1 MNTINLMAFPRILRL
16 NATRHLW
23 LLGMVSLFFIFSFSA
38 VPAFSAPINLFPY
51 NREAILAVPYITIP
65 ETGGNGEKIQGSVS
79 LQTGFFNR
87 YGHTIPTND
96 LRYAYTLNGKTISP
110 ILNAGDSFEW
120 DSTTSA
126 DGGHALGMVSAPGTG
141 LLFGSIAMFLLLRRR
156 RPPTH

>member
-23 LLGMVSLFFIFSFSA
+23 LLGMVSLFFIFSSSA
-38 VPAFSAPINLFPY
+38 VPSFSAPINLFPY

-65 ETGGNGEKIQGSVS
+65 ETGGNGEKTQGSVS
-79 LQTGFFNR
+79 LQTGFSNR

-96 LRYAYTLNGKTISP
+96 LRYAYTLNGETISP
-110 ILNAGDSFEW
+110 ILNAGDNFEW

-126 DGGHALGMVSAPGTG
+126 DGGHALGMVFAPGTG
-141 LLFGSIAMFLLLRRR
+141 LFLGSIAMFLLLRRR